1 MIGLDTNVP
10 YDEVAAFEKRLAS
23 IPGVELGKSCPD
35 QVTVAKQRTMFQTQ
49 TQKAGETDVS
59 HKDYVLTGGWKR
71 GNTQYY
77 PDLCTQFGIERST
90 GYP

>member
-1 MIGLDTNVP
+1 MQPRTSLSKFGGDSNIFFNSLRN
-10 YDEVAAFEKRLAS
+10 
-23 IPGVELGKSCPD
+23 

-77 PDLCTQFGIERST
+77 PDLCTQFGMERST